1 MNERDEYRSP
11 LDDERDAYLSKVL
24 EEQGWKAYCRLV
36 DAEMEFTIHLCRG
49 GYLS

>member
-11 LDDERDAYLSKVL
+11 LDDERDAYLAKVR
-24 EEQGWKAYCRLV
+24 EEEGVAAYCRLV
-36 DAEMEFTIHLCRG
+36 DAEVEFFMHRCRG

>member
-24 EEQGWKAYCRLV
+24 EEQGWEAYCRLLNTE
-36 DAEMEFTIHLCRG
+36 AEVFMHRCNG